1 MGRESLDSQEGA
13 IPGIDSSN
21 VPAFLDVPLLTVS
34 ISNSESQACVGA
46 WEASV
51 QPLAVFGGHSGDDGL
66 LKYLECG
73 FHRVTYF
80 CSPRMIIL
88 T

>member
-21 VPAFLDVPLLTVS
+21 VPSFLDVPLLTDNM
-34 ISNSESQACVGA
+34 SNSESQACVGA

-51 QPLAVFGGHSGDDGL
+51 QL
-66 LKYLECG
+66 
-73 FHRVTYF
+73 
-80 CSPRMIIL
+80 
-88 T
+88 